1 MGDYPHLSRTP
12 PTGVVRVLRVSAMN
26 TDTHPRGRAAVPHQP
41 PRTTSPEASYELPY
55 AALVEGTP
63 VRDADLEVDG
73 VRAHVRV
80 YGDASAPRRMVFL
93 HGLRGDHHGLEPIVA
108 YLVRQCPD
116 LQVWVPDLPGF
127 GASPPMAHGVHDVA
141 GYAAWTAEL
150 LAAVAPEGD
159 VVLGGHSF
167 GSIVAAATVAAPEVA
182 PEGSADRTP
191 PSVEGLVLVN
201 PIATAALDGPR
212 RVLSAVTVGVHRLAA
227 ALPERVGTGLLRH
240 PLFTRVAS
248 VAMVTS
254 RDRRLRRWIHA
265 EHDRYFSGFADRR
278 TLLEA
283 FHASV
288 GTDVAA
294 WAPRIDAPTLLVA
307 SENDDVAP
315 LPSQRALE
323 AMFPDARLTVVPRV
337 GHLAHYEAPETVARE
352 TAGFLTALRATHG
365 RDEQ

>member
-1 MGDYPHLSRTP
+1 
-12 PTGVVRVLRVSAMN
+12 MN
-26 TDTHPRGRAAVPHQP
+26 TDTSRRRAAAPPHRPSARQRP
-41 PRTTSPEASYELPY
+41 HKASYELPY

-63 VRDADLEVDG
+63 VRDADHEIRG

-80 YGDASAPRRMVFL
+80 YGDAAAPRRMVFL

-108 YLVRQCPD
+108 HLVRQCPD

-127 GASPPMAHGVHDVA
+127 GASAPLPDGVHDVA

-150 LAAVAPEGD
+150 LAAVIPGEDGVIPGEDFAGGL
-159 VVLGGHSF
+159 VLAGHSF
-167 GSIVAAATVAAPEVA
+167 GSIVAAATVAASDA
-182 PEGSADRTP
+182 PAVR
-191 PSVEGLVLVN
+191 GLVLVN
-201 PIATAALDGPR
+201 PIATAALAGPK
-212 RVLSAVTVGVHRLAA
+212 RVLSAVTVAVHRLAA

-240 PLFTRVAS
+240 PLFTRIAS
-248 VAMVTS
+248 VAMVTTG
-254 RDRRLRRWIHA
+254 DRELRRWIHA

-294 WAPRIDAPTLLVA
+294 YAARVSVPTLLVA

-315 LPSQRALE
+315 LASQRVLE
-323 AMFPDARLTVVPRV
+323 TMFADARLTVVPRI
-337 GHLAHYEAPETVARE
+337 GHLAHYEAPDAVARE
-352 TAGFLTALRATHG
+352 TADFLAALGAPDG

>member
-1 MGDYPHLSRTP
+1 
-12 PTGVVRVLRVSAMN
+12 MN
-26 TDTHPRGRAAVPHQP
+26 TDLPARRRAEPPHDP
-41 PRTTSPEASYELPY
+41 PHEPAPKASYELPHQ
-55 AALVEGTP
+55 ALVEGTP
-63 VRDADLEVDG
+63 VRDADLELRGAHV
-73 VRAHVRV
+73 HVRV
-80 YGDASAPRRMVFL
+80 YGAASAPRRMMFL

-108 YLVRQCPD
+108 HLLKERSD

-127 GASPPMAHGVHDVA
+127 GASAPLPDGVHDVA

-150 LAAVAPEGD
+150 LAAVAPDGD

-167 GSIVAAATVAAPEVA
+167 GSIVAAATVAGATGPSA
-182 PEGSADRTP
+182 RPGSPVR
-191 PSVEGLVLVN
+191 GLVLVN

-212 RVLSAVTVGVHRLAA
+212 RALSAVTVGVHRLAA
-227 ALPERVGTGLLRH
+227 ALPERAGTGLLRH

-248 VAMVTS
+248 LAMVTS
-254 RDRRLRRWIHA
+254 TDRDMRRWIHA

-288 GTDVAA
+288 GTDVGAYA
-294 WAPRIDAPTLLVA
+294 SRISAPTLLVA

-315 LPSQRALE
+315 LPSQRVLE
-323 AMFPDARLTVVPRV
+323 SMLADARLAVVPRV
-337 GHLAHYEAPETVARE
+337 GHLAHYEAPATVARE
-352 TAGFLTALRATHG
+352 TAGFLASLEAAAG